1 MTVHLDTTQP
11 PPHPPTLAE
20 AHALIDLLWQVVGQ
34 LQTRVTELEEQ
45 LRLTSRNSSKPPSS
59 DGPAVQ
65 RAGSAAGGSGRRRGG
80 QPGHRGVQR
89 ALVPVEAVDQ
99 VYPCLPPAVCA
110 CGGEVRVAEH
120 PCVRH
125 QVFELPPI
133 RPVVTEYQC
142 YAGVCTC
149 CGQRVVGELPA
160 GVPRGQL
167 GPGVV
172 SLIGLL
178 AGDYHLSVRQIQR
191 LFHDVFHLDIGL
203 GTVSY
208 GQAQVSEAVAAVVET
223 ARQAVQQAAVV
234 NVDETS
240 HRQGTVRQWLW
251 VAVSHPLSVFRI
263 SAQRNRAAAQALLGP
278 QFGGILGSDRYSVYQ
293 WVDSS
298 HRQLCWA
305 HLLRDFQ
312 RIAERPG
319 RAGEIGQEL
328 LTYGHWLF
336 TIWHRYRQEQLPA
349 EVFKALM
356 GGLRKLVELALEE
369 GARCDHAATA
379 HTCQHLLD
387 LKVALWT
394 FVDTP
399 GVEPTNNTA
408 EQELRSH
415 VIWRKLSFGTQSER
429 GNRFIERIRTVT
441 ATCRRQGRAVWG
453 YLREAVEAFFFGRPA
468 PPLVTDP
475 LA

>member
-1 MTVHLDTTQP
+1 M
-11 PPHPPTLAE
+11 
-20 AHALIDLLWQVVGQ
+20 
-34 LQTRVTELEEQ
+34 
-45 LRLTSRNSSKPPSS
+45 
-59 DGPAVQ
+59 
-65 RAGSAAGGSGRRRGG
+65 
-80 QPGHRGVQR
+80 
-89 ALVPVEAVDQ
+89 
-99 VYPCLPPAVCA
+99 
-110 CGGEVRVAEH
+110 
-120 PCVRH
+120 
-125 QVFELPPI
+125 
-133 RPVVTEYQC
+133 TEYQC

-160 GVPRGQL
+160 GVPRGQF

-234 NVDETS
+234 NADETS

-251 VAVSHPLSVFRI
+251 VAVSHSLSVFRI
-263 SAQRNRAAAQALLGP
+263 SARRNRAAAQALLGP
-278 QFGGILGSDRYSVYQ
+278 RFSGILGSDRYRVYQ
-293 WVDSS
+293 WVDPS

-336 TIWHRYRQEQLPA
+336 TIWHRYRKEQLPA

-356 GGLRKLVELALEE
+356 GGLRRFSRDIWQPDLRKVYLGAPALC
-369 GARCDHAATA
+369 RVLTDT
-379 HTCQHLLD
+379 
-387 LKVALWT
+387 VALKLAGLRAL
-394 FVDTP
+394 P
-399 GVEPTNNTA
+399 GAIYST
-408 EQELRSH
+408 
-415 VIWRKLSFGTQSER
+415 LSG
-429 GNRFIERIRTVT
+429 
-441 ATCRRQGRAVWG
+441 
-453 YLREAVEAFFFGRPA
+453 
-468 PPLVTDP
+468 
-475 LA
+475 

>member
-1 MTVHLDTTQP
+1 
-11 PPHPPTLAE
+11 
-20 AHALIDLLWQVVGQ
+20 
-34 LQTRVTELEEQ
+34 
-45 LRLTSRNSSKPPSS
+45 
-59 DGPAVQ
+59 
-65 RAGSAAGGSGRRRGG
+65 
-80 QPGHRGVQR
+80 
-89 ALVPVEAVDQ
+89 VPLEAVDQ

-110 CGGEVRVAEH
+110 CGGAVQVAEQ
-120 PCVRH
+120 PWVRH

-142 YAGVCTC
+142 YAGVCTG

-178 AGDYHLSVRQIQR
+178 AGDYHLSVRQSQR
-191 LFHDVFHLDIGL
+191 LLHDVFQLDMGV
-203 GTVSY
+203 GTVSSS
-208 GQAQVSEAVAAVVET
+208 QAQVSEAVAAVVET

-234 NVDETS
+234 NADETS

-263 SAQRNRAAAQALLGP
+263 SRQRNRAAAQALLGSR
-278 QFGGILGSDRYSVYQ
+278 FSGILGSDRYRVYQ
-293 WVDSS
+293 WVDSR

-319 RAGEIGQEL
+319 RAGELGQEL
-328 LTYGHWLF
+328 LTDGHWLL
-336 TIWHRYRQEQLPA
+336 TMWHRYREGQLA
-349 EVFKALM
+349 VEVFTDLM
-356 GGLRKLVELALEE
+356 GGLRRLVELTLQA

-387 LKVALWT
+387 LKEALWT

-399 GVEPTNNTA
+399 GVEPTNNAA
-408 EQELRSH
+408 EQELRAH

-429 GNRFIERIRTVT
+429 GNHFIECIRTVT
-441 ATCRRQGRAVWG
+441 ATCRRQGRARWG
-453 YLREAVEAFFFGRPA
+453 YLRAAVEAFFFGRPA
-468 PPLVTDP
+468 PPLVTNP